1 MYYLHSLSAGR
12 MNKLMMVEVYY
23 CPGNQ
28 AYFEVYYLHSLS
40 AGRMNKLM
48 MVEVYY
54 CPGNQAYFEVL

>member
-28 AYFEVYYLHSLS
+28 AYFEVLRQGDSE
-40 AGRMNKLM
+40 RKK
-48 MVEVYY
+48 
-54 CPGNQAYFEVL
+54 FEQE